1 MQQISSNYAIKYY
14 SDQHDRLLLQ
24 KRDHTDIWSS
34 VGVRVRLHPSV
45 MVEDYTDYFISKYPR
60 CPLYL

>member
-1 MQQISSNYAIKYY
+1 MQQISSSYAIKYY

-24 KRDHTDIWSS
+24 KRDHADIWSS

-45 MVEDYTDYFISKYPR
+45 MVEEYTDYFISK
-60 CPLYL
+60 